1 MNAREDARESTRQ
14 LARLLATAIC
24 AESQTTHAPNPHPG
38 NVRDMEAI
46 AATIL
51 NRAARERTNGMPGNR
66 CAQICHENLAAH
78 SFEPDANTPLFNIS
92 LRIATRALAGVLVDP
107 TEGAIRFHLHDRF
120 PVWARG
126 CTPVAEIGDHLYYRE
141 EI

>member
-1 MNAREDARESTRQ
+1 MNARENARESTRQ
-14 LARLLATAIC
+14 LARLLATTIC
-24 AESQTTHAPNPHPG
+24 VESQVHARKSHPG

-51 NRAARERTNGMPGNR
+51 NRAARERESGMRGNR

-78 SFEPDANTPLFNIS
+78 SFEQNTDTPLFNIA

-107 TEGAIRFHLHDRF
+107 TEGATRFHPRSCF
-120 PVWARG
+120 PVWAKG
-126 CTPVAEIGDHLYYRE
+126 CTPTAEIGNHLYYRE
-141 EI
+141 EL